1 MNWIF
6 RPLGDAALL
15 MEADGDDTAANQAA
29 LEIAAA
35 LDAKPPPWLR
45 AAVPAIAS
53 LLVCFDPL
61 EASHADVE
69 AHLGQLLA
77 AERQAA
83 AGAGRVVRI
92 PVRYGG
98 EGGPDLEDA
107 ARALGLAPNELVA
120 IHSAGP
126 YRVMMIGFAPGFP
139 YIGPL
144 PTALHIP
151 RRATPRSAV
160 PAGSVAIAAGLS
172 GIYPTRLPGG
182 WHLIG
187 RTQLRLFDPQADP
200 PATLAPGDL
209 VQFVALSP
217 HPQPL
222 SLTGRG
228 EIPHQDVSSP
238 PSPAQGEGAGG

>member
-1 MNWIF
+1 MDWVF
-6 RPLGDAALL
+6 RPMGDAALL
-15 MEADGDDTAANQAA
+15 MEASDDTGEANRVALDLAGA
-29 LEIAAA
+29 LEAG
-35 LDAKPPPWLR
+35 PPAWLR
-45 AAVPAIAS
+45 AVVPAIAS

-61 EASHADVE
+61 AIGPADVE
-69 AHLGQLLA
+69 AHLGALLA
-77 AERQAA
+77 AARAGGP
-83 AGAGRVVRI
+83 GAGRVVRV

-98 EGGPDLEDA
+98 ADGPDLEEA
-107 ARALGLAPNELVA
+107 SRALGLGPDEVVA
-120 IHSAGP
+120 LHCAGP
-126 YRVMMIGFAPGFP
+126 YRVMMIGFAPGYP

-144 PTALHIP
+144 PEALRIP

-172 GIYPTRLPGG
+172 GIYPARLPGG

-187 RTQLRLFDPQADP
+187 RTELRLFDPQADP
-200 PATLAPGDL
+200 PATLAPGDM

-238 PSPAQGEGAGG
+238 PSPAPGEGAGR

>member
-15 MEADGDDTAANQAA
+15 MEADGDDAGANR
-29 LEIAAA
+29 AA
-35 LDAKPPPWLR
+35 LDLAVALEASPPIWLR

-61 EASHADVE
+61 EASHADVK
-69 AHLGQLLA
+69 ARLHDLLA
-77 AERQAA
+77 TERRVGQAE
-83 AGAGRVVRI
+83 GRVVRV

-98 EGGPDLEDA
+98 EDGPDLEDA
-107 ARALGLAPNELVA
+107 AQALGLAPDELVA
-120 IHSAGP
+120 IHGAGP

-144 PTALHIP
+144 PEALRIP

-187 RTQLRLFDPQADP
+187 RTELRLFDPQADP
-200 PATLAPGDL
+200 PATLAPGDM